1 MSWLFGGIER
11 EIRLLRE
18 SIRSLAMS
26 FRQPLL
32 FVSLVH
38 KGSDMALVYKISAGK
53 SSAPDVTIREL
64 SVVINGEPSL
74 PLTFPGDTTEFG
86 EVKAD
91 QGAEVTMTLVDID
104 DATPPNRSE
113 PAVVAFV
120 AADTIAPPKP
130 GEFGVTLTRE
140 E

>member
-1 MSWLFGGIER
+1 MSWLFGGIEK

-38 KGSDMALVYKISAGK
+38 KGSDMALVYKVSAGK
-53 SSAPDVTIREL
+53 SSAPDVSTREL
-64 SVVINGEPSL
+64 SVVINGGEPSVVS
-74 PLTFPGDTTEFG
+74 FAGDATDLG
-86 EVKAD
+86 EISAE

-130 GEFGVTLTRE
+130 GEFGVTLARE